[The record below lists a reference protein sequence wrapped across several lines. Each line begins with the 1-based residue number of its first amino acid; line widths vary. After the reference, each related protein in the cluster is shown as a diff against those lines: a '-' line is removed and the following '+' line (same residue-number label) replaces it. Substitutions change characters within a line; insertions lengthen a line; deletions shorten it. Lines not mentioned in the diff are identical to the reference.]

1 MEKAGIL
8 NFLKKQGGRS
18 FLMREL
24 VKQLAPTAAERPQVR
39 RLIKAMVEEGQIQR
53 IGRSRYGLAG
63 ADKERRPAPLTKAR
77 DLIRGRL
84 QVNPSGY
91 GFVLPEAEGES
102 DLYIPA
108 KAMAEAMDGD
118 LVLAKV
124 WRRKAEGKREGRIV
138 EILERGQT
146 KIIGTYYEEGSIAY
160 VSPQDPRLPQDIVI
174 TKKDGLA
181 PRRGQMVQV
190 EILRYPTR
198 INPAQGRIIEI
209 LGWPDDPRIE
219 FSIII
224 KKYELAEDFPPAV
237 QGAAQS
243 LPRGIGPQD
252 INGRRDLRSGIT
264 FTIDGE
270 TAKDFDDA
278 VSLEILPS
286 GNFLLG
292 VHIADVSH
300 YVLPGSPLDQEA
312 YARGTSVY
320 FPGWCIPMLPE
331 ALSNGICSLNPQVD
345 RLTQTALMEFDR
357 QGTLRNYQLFPS
369 VIHSRARL
377 TYTVVKEIIVDEDP
391 QALELWP
398 QVVPH
403 LMKMKELCLILRQR
417 RLERGSL
424 DFDLPEAEVILSLT
438 GKPTDV
444 IKVERNLAHQLI
456 EEFMIA
462 ANETVA
468 RHLTALEWPF
478 IYRIHEP
485 PDPVKLRDI
494 ADYLRQLGLQVKI
507 SEPVTPANL
516 QGILQQA
523 ERRPEKHLIS
533 NLVLRSL
540 MLAKYSPLNQGHFGL
555 ASSCYT
561 HFTSPIRRYPDL
573 LVHRLLRESW
583 QGQLKANRRDY
594 WEGFLP
600 PAAKDSSE
608 RERRAEEAERE
619 LVDWLKILFMKDKVG
634 EVYEG
639 LVSGVAP
646 FGFWVE
652 LAEHFVEGLVH
663 INTLSDDQYQYEEK
677 GHRLVGKRRKKS
689 FRIGDKVTVQVARV
703 DLARRKMDL
712 VLV

>member
-1 MEKAGIL
+1 MEKTGIL

-24 VKQLAPTAAERPQVR
+24 VKQLAPTAGERPQVR
-39 RLIKAMVEEGQIQR
+39 RLIKAMVQEGQIQR
-53 IGRSRYGLAG
+53 IGRSRYGLAV
-63 ADKERRPAPLTKAR
+63 AKESGKSTPLTKAK

-198 INPAQGRIIEI
+198 INPAQGRIMEI

-357 QGTLRNYQLFPS
+357 QGRLRNYQLFPS

-424 DFDLPEAEVILSLT
+424 DFDLPEAEVILGLT

-485 PDPVKLRDI
+485 PDPVKLRDL

-583 QGQLKANRRDY
+583 QGQLRANRRDY

-652 LAEHFVEGLVH
+652 LEPHFVEGLVH

-689 FRIGDKVTVQVARV
+689 YRMGDRVTVQVARV
-703 DLARRKMDL
+703 DLARRKIDL